1 MNLVIIPSDRI
12 IGIGTTILSGIG
24 TDMSWIPSDVH
35 AVHWDGSS
43 GEIEYNDGKANLGI
57 TSIGIYSQ
65 AETTFNNEIQRKK
78 DLDDVYTSQ
87 SSFLWEKLR
96 SERDSLLLFSDFT
109 QLGEIGL
116 SDSKKA
122 EWVSYRKA
130 LRDLPASSSPSLDEF
145 YDLNFS
151 SVTWPTE
158 PS

>member
-43 GEIEYNDGKANLGI
+43 GEIEYNDGKANLDI

-65 AETTFNNEIQRKK
+65 AETTLNNEIQRRK
-78 DLDDVYTSQ
+78 DLDDEYLN
-87 SSFLWEKLR
+87 SSTFLWMKLR
-96 SERDSLLLFSDFT
+96 SERDNLLLSSDFT
-109 QLGEIGL
+109 QLGDIGL
-116 SDSKKA
+116 SESKKT
-122 EWVSYRKA
+122 EWINYRQA
-130 LRDLPASSSPSLDEF
+130 LRDLPANTSDPASP
-145 YDLNFS
+145 N
-151 SVTWPTE
+151 WPTK

>member
-12 IGIGTTILSGIG
+12 IGIGTTIISGIG
-24 TDMSWIPSDVH
+24 TDLSWIPSDVH
-35 AVHWDGSS
+35 AVHWNGSS

-65 AETTFNNEIQRKK
+65 AETSFNNEIQRQK
-78 DLDDVYTSQ
+78 DLGDASVSQ

-96 SERDSLLLFSDFT
+96 NERDNLLLFSDFT
-109 QLGEIGL
+109 QLGDIGL

-122 EWVSYRKA
+122 EWVTYRKA
-130 LRDLPASSSPSLDEF
+130 LRDLPANTSDPA
-145 YDLNFS
+145 NP
-151 SVTWPTE
+151 TWPTK